1 MINFESIISDIL
13 LHANVIMTYC
23 IALWEKLIWDS
34 ALGHISYKKET
45 NRQYRVSDQLF
56 LEDCCVNKYIVNKF
70 KSYVLDIAK
79 CFSQE
84 TPALTSCYLFSL
96 NRYQEIIL
104 KGQVSR
110 WALIN
115 AGVPQS
121 LILGP
126 LLSLIYTNDIWME
139 IS

>member
-1 MINFESIISDIL
+1 MYLISQNQSGFQPRDSCINQIL
-13 LHANVIMTYC
+13 
-23 IALWEKLIWDS
+23 S
-34 ALGHISYKKET
+34 
-45 NRQYRVSDQLF
+45 
-56 LEDCCVNKYIVNKF
+56 
-70 KSYVLDIAK
+70 
-79 CFSQE
+79 
-84 TPALTSCYLFSL
+84 FSL
-96 NRYQEIIL
+96 NGYQEIIL

-126 LLSLIYTNDIWME
+126 LLSLIYINDIGME